1 MKKRFERKTV
11 YIYELNGQEKIKVTT
26 AEEAAHWDEVFELAE
41 QVDQLL
47 LDKPPSI
54 KLNEEQRTEMSLY
67 LAQQRD
73 ELGLLFGGAA
83 VEEGKDESK
92 KDSKDGGKEESKDA
106 KPKLVKTGETEG
118 VSQAEKVKKQDFVK
132 EFKRPVEPLKDG
144 FSI

>member
-11 YIYELNGQEKIKVTT
+11 YIYELNGQEKIKVTS
-26 AEEAAHWDEVFELAE
+26 AEEAAHWDEVFDLAE

-47 LDKPPSI
+47 QDKPPSV

-67 LAQQRD
+67 LAEHRN
-73 ELGLLFGGAA
+73 ELGLLFGDSQVDEK
-83 VEEGKDESK
+83 VEETKES
-92 KDSKDGGKEESKDA
+92 
-106 KPKLVKTGETEG
+106 KPKLVKTPSKEEASIAG
-118 VSQAEKVKKQDFVK
+118 SVKKQDFVK

>member
-11 YIYELNGQEKIKVTT
+11 YIYELNGQEKIKVTS

-41 QVDQLL
+41 EVDQLL

-73 ELGLLFGGAA
+73 ELGILFGGTGDGESKKESSKESA
-83 VEEGKDESK
+83 DESK
-92 KDSKDGGKEESKDA
+92 EA

-118 VSQAEKVKKQDFVK
+118 VGKAEKVKKQDFVK